1 MAAQK
6 QLLGK
11 RVAILATDG
20 VERVELLE
28 PRKALD
34 EAGARTVV
42 VSPKTGKI
50 KGWEHGQWGDDI
62 LVDQSLDSVR
72 ADDFDALLLPG
83 GVMNPDRLRQNESA
97 VQFVRSFFDAGKPV
111 AAICHAPWMLV
122 EAVVVAGRTLTSW
135 PSLRTDIR
143 NAGGEWVDREVVT
156 DEGLVTS
163 RKPDDIP
170 AFNRKMIEEFA
181 EGLHE
186 PQPTSV
192 RLEHSADLRIDP
204 R

>member
-1 MAAQK
+1 MAAEK

-62 LVDQSLDSVR
+62 LVDESLDSVR

-192 RLEHSADLRIDP
+192 RLERPADIRIDA